1 MAKLEI
7 DLDVLRQTINTYNM
21 QIIELNSAKNAI
33 IRSLDALK
41 CSGWDSNAGN
51 QWFSLLDNEWLEN
64 FSFQLRVLG
73 QLKENLSIALE
84 EYGKVYDLQQEL
96 GNCL

>member
-21 QIIELNSAKNAI
+21 QIIELNSAKNAVI
-33 IRSLDALK
+33 TSLNSLK
-41 CSGWDSNAGN
+41 SSGWDSNAGK

-64 FSFQLRVLG
+64 FSFQLRVFERLRD
-73 QLKENLSIALE
+73 NLTIALE
-84 EYGKVYDLQQEL
+84 EYTKVYDLQQEL
-96 GNCL
+96 SNCL